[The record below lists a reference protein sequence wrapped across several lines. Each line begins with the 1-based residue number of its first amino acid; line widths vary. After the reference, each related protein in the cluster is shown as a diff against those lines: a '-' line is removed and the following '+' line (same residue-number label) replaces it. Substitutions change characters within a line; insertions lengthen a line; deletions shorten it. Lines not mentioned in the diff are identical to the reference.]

1 MMLNLTPLFGLTLA
15 VAAGVPPQEVQSVV
29 AGNNQFALDLYT
41 QMSGRDGNLFFS
53 PYAID
58 KALAMTY
65 AGARGDTAAEMAA
78 ALHFTLGPDRQHHAF
93 LEARKLL
100 NRSGGAPGVGIPL
113 PGKRDVQLHLAA
125 SLWGQRG
132 YGFQKNLLNLLQEC
146 YGAGLNEVDFT
157 ATEQARKTINAWV
170 EKQTSHK
177 IPQLF
182 GPDVLGPSTRLVL
195 ASAIYFK
202 GDWTHPFKKDKTR
215 TELFRVDADNKFRVP
230 MMNQTEP
237 FGYCEDEQVQVLQMT
252 YQGEHLA
259 MVVLL
264 PKKPD
269 GLAELEKALTEE
281 KLAAWVGQLREQ
293 KVDVSLPKFKLT
305 DAFSL
310 NETLAALGV
319 KKAFSPAEA
328 DFSGMN
334 GGREPLF
341 LSTVLHK
348 AFVDVNEEGTEAAA
362 ATGVEVSALAL
373 PGPAVPVF
381 RADHPFVFAIR
392 DVRTGMILFLGR
404 VVKP

>member
-1 MMLNLTPLFGLTLA
+1 MFNLTPLFGLTLT
-15 VAAGVPPQEVQSVV
+15 VAAGVPPQDVQSVV
-29 AGNNQFALDLYT
+29 AGNNSFALDLYA
-41 QMSGRDGNLFFS
+41 QVSDRDGNLFFS
-53 PYAID
+53 PYSVN

-78 ALHFTLGPDRQHHAF
+78 VLHLTLGPDLQHRAF
-93 LEARKLL
+93 LETRKLL
-100 NRSGGAPGVGIPL
+100 NHNGGALGIGL
-113 PGKRDVQLHLAA
+113 SMPGKRDVQLYLAA

-132 YGFQKNLLNLLQEC
+132 YGFQKSFLSLLQEC
-146 YGAGLNEVDFT
+146 YGAGLQEVDFT
-157 ATEQARKTINAWV
+157 APEQARKTINAWV
-170 EKQTSHK
+170 EKQTNQK

-182 GPDVLGPSTRLVL
+182 GPDALGRNTRLVL

-202 GDWTHPFKKDKTR
+202 GDWIHPFKKDRTR
-215 TELFRVDADNKFRVP
+215 TEPFREDADSKVQVP

-252 YQGEHLA
+252 YQGERLA

-264 PKKPD
+264 PKKTD
-269 GLAELEKALTEE
+269 GLAGLEKSLTEE

-305 DAFSL
+305 DALSL
-310 NETLAALGV
+310 NETLAGLGM
-319 KKAFSPAEA
+319 KKAFAPGEA
-328 DFSGMN
+328 DFSAMN

-341 LSTVLHK
+341 LSAVLHK

-362 ATGVEVSALAL
+362 ATGAEVAAMAL
-373 PGPAVPVF
+373 PRGPAVPVF